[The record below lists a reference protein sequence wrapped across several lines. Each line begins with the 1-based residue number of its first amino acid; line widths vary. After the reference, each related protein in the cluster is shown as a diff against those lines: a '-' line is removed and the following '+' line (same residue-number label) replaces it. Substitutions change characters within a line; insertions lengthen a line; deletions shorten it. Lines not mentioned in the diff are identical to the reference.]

1 MPALVLA
8 LSLPMPVAVG
18 TSPLVIVVHSA
29 SALATRVATAPQPV
43 NWALVSAFHRCRRS
57 GQPRRRTTRRVVPA
71 RTQAMAFA
79 VLLAAVAVLTIGSAT
94 T

>member
-1 MPALVLA
+1 
-8 LSLPMPVAVG
+8 MPVAVG
-18 TSPLVIVVHSA
+18 ASPLVIVVDSA
-29 SALATRVATAPQPV
+29 SARVVTAPQPV
-43 NWALVSAFHRCRRS
+43 DWALVSAFHRCRRS
-57 GQPRRRTTRRVVPA
+57 GQPRRRTTRPVAPA